1 MNRSTFFAILV
12 AALLLGAQPARAAS
26 APAYQAIQSLIRQ
39 NRLPDALDKTNQLIA
54 KNPKDAQAR
63 FLKAFILAE
72 QNKTDDAIAILSKLT
87 DDFPELPEPW
97 NNLAVLYASEG
108 KYDQARHALEVAIHT
123 NPSYA
128 TANENLGDLYAR
140 MASMAYDKALQLD
153 KSNAKIHT
161 KLALISEIF
170 ASKPSTD
177 CPTTDTPVQPAKPA
191 GQKAAADARPQP
203 SAPPPAGGND
213 NATTAGQQPA
223 TGVVGVTAQPPVSQ
237 TATADTAIRTS
248 VENWAHAWSTK
259 DLHAYFAAYAAD
271 FHVPGDQSRADWE
284 AMRSRRISHPK
295 SISVVVHD
303 LQISQQDDRHA
314 TASFIQDYHSD
325 RLAESSHKTLQLV
338 RVHHSW
344 LIIEEVTH

>member
-1 MNRSTFFAILV
+1 MNRSTFFAIFI
-12 AALLLGAQPARAAS
+12 AALLLGALPAGAAS
-26 APAYQAIQSLIRQ
+26 SPAYQAIQSLIRQ

-63 FLKAFILAE
+63 FLKAFILSE

-87 DDFPELPEPW
+87 EDYPELPEPW

-170 ASKPSTD
+170 ASKPSD
-177 CPTTDTPVQPAKPA
+177 CPTSDTPPAQPARPA
-191 GQKAAADARPQP
+191 GQKATADARPQP
-203 SAPPPAGGND
+203 AAPAAASGAHND
-213 NATTAGQQPA
+213 NATASQQPA
-223 TGVVGVTAQPPVSQ
+223 NGSAVTSPSAASQ
-237 TATADTAIRTS
+237 VPTADAGIRTA

-259 DLHAYFAAYAAD
+259 DLHTYFAAYAPD
-271 FHVPGDQSRADWE
+271 FHVPGGQSRDDWE

-303 LQISQQDDRHA
+303 MQISQQDDQHA

-325 RLAESSHKTLQLV
+325 RLAESSHKTLHLV
-338 RVHHSW
+338 RVHHQW
-344 LIIEEVTH
+344 LIAEEVTH